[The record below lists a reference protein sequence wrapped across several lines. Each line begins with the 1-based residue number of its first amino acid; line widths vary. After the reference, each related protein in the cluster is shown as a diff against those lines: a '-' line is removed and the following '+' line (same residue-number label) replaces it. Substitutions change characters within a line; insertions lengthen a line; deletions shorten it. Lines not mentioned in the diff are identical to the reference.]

1 MALGHHEEWALSRCL
16 KEDKMKEY
24 AKIKSLG
31 ACRSALEWLQSYTD
45 PQKAWGECERG
56 DWMLWLLSWQSE
68 DSEPRKKLV
77 YTACQCARLALPNIK
92 DERARK
98 CIETTE
104 AWIRG
109 EASIA
114 QVKDARSAA
123 YDAAFFAASDVA
135 YDAAY
140 AAFAAAAYVS
150 VATYAAYADDVIAAH
165 ASVAIYADDVT
176 AVDRKQCANIVRE
189 HYPDPPTL

>member
-1 MALGHHEEWALSRCL
+1 
-16 KEDKMKEY
+16 MKEY

-31 ACRSALEWLQSYTD
+31 ACQSALEWLQSYTD

-56 DWMLWLLSWQSE
+56 DWMLWLLSCPSSDNE
-68 DSEPRKKLV
+68 SRKKLV

-104 AWIRG
+104 AWTRG

-123 YDAAFFAASDVA
+123 YDAAVFAANDA
-135 YDAAY
+135 TYD
-140 AAFAAAAYVS
+140 
-150 VATYAAYADDVIAAH
+150 ATYAAYAVAVFAA
-165 ASVAIYADDVT
+165 AYVNYADAIT
-176 AVDRKQCANIVRE
+176 AIDRKQCANIVRE
-189 HYPDPPTL
+189 HYPGPPTL